1 MNEQD
6 RQTIQGL
13 FARLAEVERNAT
25 PRDAGAEGFIGQEI
39 ARQPGAPYYMAQT
52 IVMQDYAMQQA
63 QSRIAELEQRN
74 AELEEAQAA
83 RPASGGG
90 FLGGLFGSSQ
100 PPVPRGGSVPS
111 VPRNQANAQPQ
122 SYGSQPYGAPQAPAG
137 SPWGGQQGMGQP
149 GMGQPG
155 MPPQGMPPQGMAP
168 GAMGRGGFGGGG
180 FLAGAAQTAMGVAGG
195 VLLGNAIA
203 GMFGGNEAH
212 AAPATPPAE
221 TPAAD
226 NSAADDTPAD
236 DPSPA
241 DDLGASDGGGFFDD
255 FFGGSDEV

>member
-13 FARLAEVERNAT
+13 FARLAEVERNAA

-74 AELEEAQAA
+74 AELEEAQAS

-100 PPVPRGGSVPS
+100 APAPRGGSVPS
-111 VPRNQANAQPQ
+111 VPRSPANTQQPP
-122 SYGSQPYGAPQAPAG
+122 YGSQPYGAPQAPAG
-137 SPWGGQQGMGQP
+137 SPWGGQQGMGQ
-149 GMGQPG
+149 
-155 MPPQGMPPQGMAP
+155 QGIPPQGMAP

-226 NSAADDTPAD
+226 TSAADNSAADNAPAD

-255 FFGGSDEV
+255 FFGGSDEI